1 MASSFQGSTFRC
13 ETVVCEGDEFGSDE
27 AFGDDHGDD
36 DGCGDCGGVVKN
48 NPRGQ
53 I

>member
-27 AFGDDHGDD
+27 AFGDDHGLFDARSR
-36 DGCGDCGGVVKN
+36 CAEV
-48 NPRGQ
+48 
-53 I
+53 